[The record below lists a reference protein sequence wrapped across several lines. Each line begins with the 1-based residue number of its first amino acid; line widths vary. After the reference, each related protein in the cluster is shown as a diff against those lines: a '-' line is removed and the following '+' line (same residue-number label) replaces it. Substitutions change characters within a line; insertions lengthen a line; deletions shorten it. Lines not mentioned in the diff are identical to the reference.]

1 MTQPGAIRFEDVPLP
16 VAGPEQILVRV
27 RRIGVC
33 GSDIHVYHGKHPY
46 TSYPVV
52 QGHEFSAEVVGGD
65 GELPGGTLV
74 TAPPQIT
81 CGECL
86 ACRNGQ
92 YHICEKLK
100 VMGFQA
106 PGVAQEYF
114 ALPKS
119 EVIRLPGGFTPEMG
133 ALVEPAA
140 VAIHALGRGG
150 DVTGLGVL
158 VLGAGPIGNL
168 VAQVAKWRGAAA
180 VMTTDI
186 SEYRLEIARQCGIGH
201 CFNTGPEPPDAA
213 VRDVFGAAGPDLIL
227 ECVGAEE
234 TANQAIRCARKGS
247 TIVVVGVFGD
257 RPRIDL
263 GLVQDRELRLVGT
276 LMYQRRD
283 YLEAI
288 RCLAE
293 GGIQPE
299 PLLTATFPFRRYLEA
314 YQYIE
319 EHRDRVM
326 KVMID
331 LDRVDGLG
339 ATTS

>member
-1 MTQPGAIRFEDVPLP
+1 MLRATMTQPGAIRFEDVPLP

-133 ALVEPAA
+133 ATRNLICFQLSRAA
-140 VAIHALGRGG
+140 RWRGEHALGIRFINRQ
-150 DVTGLGVL
+150 
-158 VLGAGPIGNL
+158 LGA
-168 VAQVAKWRGAAA
+168 RG
-180 VMTTDI
+180 
-186 SEYRLEIARQCGIGH
+186 
-201 CFNTGPEPPDAA
+201 
-213 VRDVFGAAGPDLIL
+213 RDVGLPEGRRARPRLPLLKKVL
-227 ECVGAEE
+227 E
-234 TANQAIRCARKGS
+234 TNAIRLYHG
-247 TIVVVGVFGD
+247 
-257 RPRIDL
+257 
-263 GLVQDRELRLVGT
+263 
-276 LMYQRRD
+276 
-283 YLEAI
+283 
-288 RCLAE
+288 
-293 GGIQPE
+293 
-299 PLLTATFPFRRYLEA
+299 
-314 YQYIE
+314 
-319 EHRDRVM
+319 
-326 KVMID
+326 
-331 LDRVDGLG
+331 
-339 ATTS
+339 